1 MDVLVEQGL
10 GETWWVGVIIRASE
24 GSERK
29 LGSLGCSHL
38 CCPQPCLWWFCSVG
52 KPCWSC
58 TTCMCPVKEGQCHQ
72 APISTPHRK
81 KGLDTSQEPAQAEPL
96 KVLKKSVE
104 GIEVLPSLKLQQ
116 KCRECVGPVNQSPKV
131 GGEKGASGWGEMKKP
146 WEEQL
151 WGGGHTGIRALRG
164 CFYRVLCSGSCH
176 APAKETERTGLKSV
190 APILRTLWSGVWGTV
205 CWSSF

>member
-116 KCRECVGPVNQSPKV
+116 KCREYVGPVNQSPKV

-151 WGGGHTGIRALRG
+151 WGGGHAGIRALRDASIE
-164 CFYRVLCSGSCH
+164 CFVLD
-176 APAKETERTGLKSV
+176 PAMFLPKR
-190 APILRTLWSGVWGTV
+190 LRGRA
-205 CWSSF
+205 